1 MSVGEG
7 EVREWSGGWGRGM
20 SVGEGE
26 VREWSGGW
34 RRSEGVGLKVLTE
47 RDSRQM
53 DTMGEIWR
61 SLTAWETLHCET
73 MFPRCDGPKALE
85 IVNDVALGSR

>member
-1 MSVGEG
+1 
-7 EVREWSGGWGRGM
+7 
-20 SVGEGE
+20 
-26 VREWSGGW
+26 
-34 RRSEGVGLKVLTE
+34 VGLKVLTE
-47 RDSRQM
+47 KDSRQM

-85 IVNDVALGSR
+85 IVNDVALGSRKK